1 VQLSPATRLVALLAT
16 LMVALTA
23 CGDDEAP
30 EGPLAKKS
38 ESASASPSEAAAT
51 APPVPRATDNE
62 AGRRAF
68 ATWFVKALAYG
79 AGTNDPEPINAVA
92 ANDAK
97 VSCSTCRAYTK
108 FLKSRASKGITM
120 KPATFKIRR
129 LFGTGQ
135 VGNGVYAYSAIV
147 SYPAAADVKED
158 GTVVKKYK
166 PSNNFLIEVGL
177 RFRDGAYEVAG
188 WKQTGGTQQ

>member
-38 ESASASPSEAAAT
+38 ESASASPTEAAAT

-62 AGRRAF
+62 AGRKAF
-68 ATWFVKALAYG
+68 ARWFVKALAYG
-79 AGTNDPEPINAVA
+79 NGTNDPKPINAVA
-92 ANDAK
+92 ANDDK

-108 FLKSRASKGITM
+108 FLKGQESKGITTR
-120 KPATFKIRR
+120 PSTFEIRK
-129 LFGTGQ
+129 LFNTGQ
-135 VGNGVYAYSAIV
+135 IGNGVHAYSAIV
-147 SYPAAADVKED
+147 SHPAAVDVKED
-158 GTVVKKYK
+158 GTVVKKYEA
-166 PSNNFLIEVGL
+166 SNKYLIEVGI
-177 RFRDGAYEVAG
+177 RFRGGAYEIAG
-188 WKQTGGTQQ
+188 WKTTGGT